1 MGDIGRALADL
12 NEAIRLDPQ
21 SADALKHRGLAYESQ
36 GDYAQAVPDFE
47 AASRLTP
54 EDSVI
59 WNSRCWS
66 KAVLGE
72 QLQQALAD
80 CNESLRL
87 APNAPDNMDSRGFVY
102 LKLGEIDK
110 ALADY
115 DAALRLM
122 PTLASSLYGRGLA
135 KKRKGDTAGANSDF
149 KAATALRPT
158 IADEFAIY
166 GVK

>member
-1 MGDIGRALADL
+1 
-12 NEAIRLDPQ
+12 
-21 SADALKHRGLAYESQ
+21 
-36 GDYAQAVPDFE
+36 
-47 AASRLTP
+47 
-54 EDSVI
+54 
-59 WNSRCWS
+59 
-66 KAVLGE
+66 
-72 QLQQALAD
+72 
-80 CNESLRL
+80 
-87 APNAPDNMDSRGFVY
+87 MDSRGFVY

-135 KKRKGDTAGANSDF
+135 KKRKGDTAGADSDF